1 MGAVGTATVLTWPLL
16 YLRQKFNVSL
26 VMMIGAVCFM
36 FVAVMS
42 YALEPGAL
50 RHVMWLIYIVYGCGR
65 AVWESTTK
73 AVFADFFPD
82 DPQAAFANIV
92 LQSGLASTVAF
103 FVFPDLSPLQKEVIL
118 GVTATL
124 GAICFSIAS
133 FIHQGEQKAK
143 EVEGGYMSVNDD
155 NQV

>member
-65 AVWESTTK
+65 AVWESTNK
-73 AVFADFFPD
+73 AVFAEFFPD

-92 LQSGLASTVAF
+92 LQSGTASAAAF
-103 FVFPDLSPLQKEVIL
+103 FI
-118 GVTATL
+118 
-124 GAICFSIAS
+124 FSIPAVT
-133 FIHQGEQKAK
+133 GTVK
-143 EVEGGYMSVNDD
+143 EMTLL
-155 NQV
+155 